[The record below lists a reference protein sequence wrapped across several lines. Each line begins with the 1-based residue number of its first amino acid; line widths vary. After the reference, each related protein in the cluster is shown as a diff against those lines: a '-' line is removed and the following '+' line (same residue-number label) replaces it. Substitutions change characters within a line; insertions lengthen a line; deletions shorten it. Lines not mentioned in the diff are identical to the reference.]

1 MLNVI
6 AQFFRAEDKR
16 KHLKVGGLVLVW
28 ALTLLAVAVLFRL
41 HLGTMLLA
49 GVGLTSA
56 LTEEG
61 SQWLANRDRRRQ
73 GLAPL
78 RDVSAADA
86 LAGSLACLLAAVALE
101 WAVRHEPAVRQLLG

>member
-6 AQFFRAEDKR
+6 AQFFRAADKR
-16 KHLKVGGLVLVW
+16 THLKVSVIVLVW
-28 ALTLLAVAVLFRL
+28 ALGLLALAVLFRL
-41 HLGTMLLA
+41 HLATVLVA

-61 SQWLANRDRRRQ
+61 SQWLANRERRRQ
-73 GLAPL
+73 GLEPL